1 MQLNFKKKFFSFF
14 EQIAN
19 LILQMSISSSEIL
32 KKKDCQNMQDFSQ
45 DVLQKIFFEILNFG
59 RGNVEH
65 FEIEKFDWISYK
77 FPYEPKILG
86 KKIL

>member
-1 MQLNFKKKFFSFF
+1 
-14 EQIAN
+14 
-19 LILQMSISSSEIL
+19 
-32 KKKDCQNMQDFSQ
+32 MQDFSQ